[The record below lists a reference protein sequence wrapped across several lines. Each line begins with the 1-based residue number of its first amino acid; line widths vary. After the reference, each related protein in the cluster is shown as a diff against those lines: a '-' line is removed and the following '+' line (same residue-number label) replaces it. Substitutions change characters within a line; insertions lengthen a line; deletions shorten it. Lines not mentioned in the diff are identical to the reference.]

1 MQFVRNNW
9 RYLLTGGLI
18 LLLPSIAHA
27 GEAEGIEWGTLT
39 MGLLGGLALF
49 LLGMEMMSDGL
60 TRAAGNRMRAVLGI
74 LTHNRF
80 VGLVAGALVT
90 VVIQSSS
97 ATTVMLVSFVQ
108 AQLMTLTQSL
118 GVILGADIGTTIT
131 AQIIAFKVTRYA
143 LLMVAGGFAV
153 RMFARRDSLKSIG
166 DALLGFGVLFFGMN
180 LMSDAMHPLRTYEPF
195 IGILAQ
201 LENPLVGILVG
212 TLFTALIQS
221 SSAFTGVI
229 IVLAAQGALSLEA
242 GIPLIFGANIGTCI
256 TAGLACIN
264 TSREAKR
271 VALAH
276 VLFKLLGVALFVFW
290 IPLFA
295 DLVRW
300 VSSGAEMPRMIANAH
315 TIFNVTFS
323 LAFLPFLGL
332 FNKLVV
338 RLLPDEPE
346 DGERK
351 YRVRHLDESQLATP
365 ATAIA
370 LALSEIRRMG
380 QTLQEMLQMAIEPF
394 LNKKV
399 KTDPDF
405 PELTVEQGIELRAEK
420 VIYLV
425 QVTEEYLLRLSR
437 EKLSKQQ
444 ADEVTALLSIVS
456 DTKRVAGLISSSIM
470 PLLNRKQLLVE
481 DFMDEGK
488 AEIKAYQTKMSKQFS
503 RLNELLSGP
512 NIGTAERI
520 LQKDSKYEKLEAEF
534 RLRHLARCK
543 DPMTSSLATH
553 EVHMELMDHLKSIGF
568 YAANIAR
575 AVLLARTGEQE

>member
-512 NIGTAERI
+512 NI
-520 LQKDSKYEKLEAEF
+520 L
-534 RLRHLARCK
+534 
-543 DPMTSSLATH
+543 
-553 EVHMELMDHLKSIGF
+553 
-568 YAANIAR
+568 
-575 AVLLARTGEQE
+575 